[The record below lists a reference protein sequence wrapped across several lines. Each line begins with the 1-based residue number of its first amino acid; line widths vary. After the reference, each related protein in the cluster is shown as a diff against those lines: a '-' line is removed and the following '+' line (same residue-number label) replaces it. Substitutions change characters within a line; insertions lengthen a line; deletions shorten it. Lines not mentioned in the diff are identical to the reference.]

1 MKCCRQTG
9 SPRTQKF
16 TYHAQETKCKIY
28 NVGEYA
34 KKQEWRAGKEQPG
47 VFRFCFWLLGSWIK
61 VLLDDQLL
69 VVEGTLY
76 SCRSLAASEFWA
88 LLLEKASAKFPGC
101 CELLEACSLSDAL
114 VDKTGAPAE
123 HLELAVGGYARDPAL
138 QEQLFS
144 KTLTVLDDSC
154 QTVVYCAISV
164 EDADEMNS
172 TTSNVLLRGHA
183 YLVYLLDVVED
194 GTVAVLAYL
203 LQDSLSSESPTGHFA
218 IGMHIMQMDVNG
230 QFRVPVI
237 KAKVCSLE
245 YVRARGVIPAKGNDA
260 VGQMEAS
267 NYGQKRE
274 NCHSD
279 FPAVRVKMKFGSRGK
294 DGLRPHQTT
303 SSSSST
309 YLAHTT
315 ARLIP

>member
-1 MKCCRQTG
+1 MQAILG
-9 SPRTQKF
+9 LEVSEQF
-16 TYHAQETKCKIY
+16 GLV
-28 NVGEYA
+28 NVDHVDNVKREYA

-123 HLELAVGGYARDPAL
+123 HLESAVGGYARDPAL
-138 QEQLFS
+138 QEQVFS
-144 KTLTVLDDSC
+144 KMLTVLDDSC

-183 YLVYLLDVVED
+183 YLVYRLDVVED
-194 GTVAVLAYL
+194 GTVPVLAYL

-245 YVRARGVIPAKGNDA
+245 YVRARGVFLECKDRISLGGGGKSKA
-260 VGQMEAS
+260 
-267 NYGQKRE
+267 
-274 NCHSD
+274 
-279 FPAVRVKMKFGSRGK
+279 SRG
-294 DGLRPHQTT
+294 GNM
-303 SSSSST
+303 
-309 YLAHTT
+309 T
-315 ARLIP
+315 ARLSNDGGGVRESDMLGAKPKKLPRMNNMTFTKSSER